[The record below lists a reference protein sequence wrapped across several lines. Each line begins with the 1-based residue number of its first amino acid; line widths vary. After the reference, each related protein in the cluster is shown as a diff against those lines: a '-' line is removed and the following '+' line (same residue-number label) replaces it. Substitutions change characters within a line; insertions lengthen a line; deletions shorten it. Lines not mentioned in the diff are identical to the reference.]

1 MIRYSDGPKTY
12 SGYYQDYLIQI
23 YGKKI
28 QKKITSIFSK
38 NRKAIV
44 WRKPAK
50 TQVAA
55 DFQIWSKNWM
65 YVSSICWCQYG
76 QLLWPNLPVNWG

>member
-12 SGYYQDYLIQI
+12 WGYYQDYLVQI

-28 QKKITSIFSK
+28 PQKITSIFSK

-44 WRKPAK
+44 WRKLAK

-55 DFQIWSKNWM
+55 DFQIWSKKLN
-65 YVSSICWCQYG
+65 VRVQYNN
-76 QLLWPNLPVNWG
+76 LMPIWPAPMA